1 MSFKGIQLAKSFS
14 SLWLT
19 ERRRIFIF
27 LITVY
32 FKFGSWTYSENLL
45 NLEMLDGD
53 KRHEEIINEYGQKE
67 NVTIVDD
74 GIGIFKF
81 FSIKKFANF
90 LDLSDYYPSVEW
102 DIMSRIGRR
111 RSKNYPS
118 CCPGSGAYVDIMV
131 GREG

>member
-1 MSFKGIQLAKSFS
+1 LSFKGIQLAKSSS
-14 SLWLT
+14 SLWST

-27 LITVY
+27 LINFY

-53 KRHEEIINEYGQKE
+53 KRHEEIINEYGEKE

-81 FSIKKFANF
+81 F
-90 LDLSDYYPSVEW
+90 
-102 DIMSRIGRR
+102 
-111 RSKNYPS
+111 
-118 CCPGSGAYVDIMV
+118 
-131 GREG
+131 